1 MAAAVVAMAGER
13 RCGAHCPIRA
23 TRARL
28 SRPTSGYPRV
38 AATAA
43 AAVVAAVAAA
53 PVARPEA
60 SWLAAAAV
68 RAALREWLTED
79 LRFRFCW
86 ASE

>member
-1 MAAAVVAMAGER
+1 MVAAVVAMAGER
-13 RCGAHCPIRA
+13 RCGAHCPIQA

-28 SRPTSGYPRV
+28 SRPTSGYHRV
-38 AATAA
+38 AAT
-43 AAVVAAVAAA
+43 AVVAAVAAA

-79 LRFRFCW
+79 LRFRFCG
-86 ASE
+86 A